1 MTIIRKD
8 YMYHLCCDIC
18 HEAIGEFDTFDEA
31 IDGKEELEVVSRR
44 INGEWCDICNQCLR

>member
-1 MTIIRKD
+1 MSIVRKD

-18 HEAIGEFDTFDEA
+18 HEPIGEFDTFDEA